1 MEGEIV
7 NSRVMR
13 AYTAVAGVALL
24 AAGLTACASS
34 GGGSGSA
41 SGSGS
46 PAAAASGSSNL
57 DGAPIKIGMIGAVN
71 NPELSLPEQPADGQ
85 AAIRGINA
93 TGGIDGHP
101 AVLDFCNGQANPDD
115 EAACARKLAADG
127 GVAMGG
133 GFMQDPPED
142 DPVFDKAGLARVGVN
157 ALATSQYNSPYY
169 FLLDPG
175 SVMLYQ
181 ADMEGLKLVG
191 VKSVYV
197 VVFADP
203 TFSAS
208 LSQFKR
214 FGAHIGVKVVGTS
227 VSPLQT
233 TDMSTYALKAAQS
246 GAGGAIIA
254 ATDANINSFVT
265 NLHSI
270 KPSVIA
276 ADGPSLWGQELQQL
290 GASANGMIASLSL
303 PPATDLSAP
312 GIAQFNRELKAEF
325 DAGDKNAT
333 LAIAGDTIGL
343 QTWTAVHAIA
353 VVASNLLKQGKPVN
367 ASTVLQGFRTV
378 QNLTVGAA
386 VNWTPSTKGPAVLGT
401 SVSRPELYEVQV
413 KNGALTVL
421 PGQPINVEQL
431 FGLN

>member
-7 NSRVMR
+7 NGRVVR
-13 AYTAVAGVALL
+13 TYTAALGAALL
-24 AAGLTACASS
+24 AVGLAACGSS
-34 GGGSGSA
+34 GGSGSPSTSA
-41 SGSGS
+41 T
-46 PAAAASGSSNL
+46 PAAAATSTGAL
-57 DGAPIKIGMIGAVN
+57 HGAPIKIGMIGTVD
-71 NPELSLPEQPADGQ
+71 NPELDLPEQPADGQ

-101 AVLDFCNGQANPDD
+101 AELDFCNGQTNPND
-115 EAACARKLAADG
+115 EAACARKLVADG
-127 GVAMGG
+127 VVAIGG
-133 GFMQDPPED
+133 GFMQAPPED
-142 DPVFDKAGLARVGVN
+142 DPIFDAAGIARVGVN
-157 ALATSQYNSPYY
+157 AIEATQYNSPYY

-181 ADMEGLKLVG
+181 ADLEGLKLAG

-197 VVFADP
+197 VVFAAP
-203 TFSAS
+203 TFAAS
-208 LSQFKR
+208 LSQFKQ
-214 FGAHIGVKVVGTS
+214 FGAHIGVKVVGSS
-227 VSPLQT
+227 VSPLTT

-254 ATDANINSFVT
+254 TTDANINSFVT
-265 NLHSI
+265 NLRSI
-270 KPSVIA
+270 KPSMVI

-290 GASANGMIASLSL
+290 GTASNGMIASLSL

-312 GIAQFNRELKAEF
+312 GIAQFNSELKAEF
-325 DAGDKNAT
+325 NAGDKNAT

-353 VVASNLLKQGKPVN
+353 VVAADLLKEGKPVN
-367 ASTVLQGFRTV
+367 ASTVLQEFRTV
-378 QNLTVGAA
+378 QNLTAGA
-386 VNWTPSTKGPAVLGT
+386 VVDWTPSTKGPAVLGT

-413 KNGALTVL
+413 RNGQIVVL

-431 FGLN
+431 FGLR